1 MKECKY
7 RLPCNWCDK
16 LNKYCDM
23 IEPIKIELPDANK
36 YKCDHYWMYDKRI
49 TNTGGIN
56 DYYHCAKCGAIR
68 LEAYDYNGN
77 KICYESSDEWQT

>member
-23 IEPIKIELPDANK
+23 SEPIKIELPNSD
-36 YKCDHYWMYDKRI
+36 KCDHDWKYEDSYI
-49 TNTGGIN
+49 NTETGQWKHKYVCHKCHELRMVYNETELN
-56 DYYHCAKCGAIR
+56 D
-68 LEAYDYNGN
+68 
-77 KICYESSDEWQT
+77 